1 MHVELRPSESP
12 PRSDDQAVRSSVRAL
27 LRASE
32 PTAQAFAAHWGRA
45 AFLHLP
51 ADELVERAVLRFGSA
66 ATALGSGSCGTA
78 SDALLMLRAFR
89 DMQIDFIAGAEGS
102 ALIGR
107 VAEAQL
113 RMGEESVSKRHAA
126 LAWSRGVWLA
136 DANSLNGTSCNG
148 APVLAPIELT
158 DGDLIRLGDAN
169 LVFVTTPTLFL
180 QLESVRH
187 SSFGDH

>member
-12 PRSDDQAVRSSVRAL
+12 APTTNQTVRSSVRAL
-27 LRASE
+27 LRSPE
-32 PTAQAFAAHWGRA
+32 PTVRAFVARWGRA

-51 ADELVERAVLRFGSA
+51 ADELVERALLRFGSA
-66 ATALGSGSCGTA
+66 ATVLGSGSRGTA

-89 DMQIDFIAGAEGS
+89 DMEIDFIGGAEGN

-107 VAEAQL
+107 SAEAQL
-113 RMGEESVSKRHAA
+113 RMSEESVSKRHAA
-126 LAWSRGVWLA
+126 LHWARGVWLA
-136 DANSLNGTSCNG
+136 DANSLNGTLCN
-148 APVLAPIELT
+148 ASPVLRATELA
-158 DGDLIRLGDAN
+158 DGDLIRVGDAN

-187 SSFGDH
+187 SSVGDH